1 MPEQPLAG
9 VPASP
14 GIAAGRARR
23 LAPPASAAEAPPLD
37 PDSRERERERAQRA
51 LAGAAE
57 ELEALARR
65 LRQEG
70 RADEADMVD
79 AESLMALDPALA
91 GSVDDLV
98 LGEGRTA
105 AAAISASTGAAA
117 DRLAA
122 LEDSELA
129 ARAADV
135 RSVGRRAL
143 RRLVPVSD
151 EEPGQGGWREVV
163 LVGADLGPADVIEIA
178 GEVCAIVLG
187 GGASTA
193 HAAIVARSLG
203 LPMVTGLGAGAD
215 QIRDG
220 EPVVVDG
227 GEGVAIRD
235 PSLARVAHARL
246 VAGARASERA
256 RAAAARDLPAETR
269 DGTRVLV
276 LANVA
281 GAPEVRVA
289 LDAGAEGVGLLRTE
303 LSFLA
308 SRRWPD
314 AEAHRRALAPVL
326 APLAGRIATVRVLD
340 FGGDKSP
347 PFITGTERGIDL
359 LLANPDALRAQLS
372 AVLDAGAGVEL
383 RILLPMV
390 EGAGQV
396 ERVRELLEGLAGDTP
411 PLGAMVETETAA
423 DRAATIAGASD
434 FLSIGTN
441 DLTASVLGVDRFGG
455 GALSTHDPRVL
466 ERIATIVAAA
476 QSAATPVEVCGEAA
490 SDPNLVPLLVGLGV
504 DELSVGAARVGET
517 RERIRSLHRTQL
529 RPWIQQVLAAGSAG
543 EVEALIAEAPVP
555 PGSVRRGDA
564 GGEGADGLGGVVPL
578 RSEL

>member
-57 ELEALARR
+57 ELEALTRR

-70 RADEADMVD
+70 RTDEADMVD

-91 GSVDDLV
+91 GSVADLI

-105 AAAISASTGAAA
+105 AAAISASTDAAA

-122 LEDSELA
+122 LEDPELA

-143 RRLVPVSD
+143 RRLEPVSD

-235 PSLARVAHARL
+235 PSLARVTHARL

-256 RAAAARDLPAETR
+256 RAAAARDLPAQTR
-269 DGTRVLV
+269 DGRRVLV

-314 AEAHRRALAPVL
+314 AEAHHRALAPVL
-326 APLAGRIATVRVLD
+326 APLAGRMATVRVLD

-347 PFITGTERGIDL
+347 PFITGTERGIEL

-372 AVLDAGAGVEL
+372 AVLDSGAGVEL

-396 ERVRELLEGLAGDTP
+396 ERVREMLEGLAGDAP

-423 DRAATIAGASD
+423 DRAGAIARASD

-466 ERIATIVAAA
+466 ARIASIVAAGQA
-476 QSAATPVEVCGEAA
+476 AATPVEVCGEAA

-517 RERIRSLHRTQL
+517 RERIRSLHLGEL
-529 RPWIQQVLAAGSAG
+529 RPWVQQVLAAGSAG
-543 EVEALIAEAPVP
+543 EVEALIAEPPVS

-564 GGEGADGLGGVVPL
+564 GGEGADGLGGVIPL